1 MARYIINAGGIV
13 HSVADEAFNQH
24 LDATR
29 QTAMQRQTMSGG
41 AVIVPDFMPREATP
55 EEVAAWYAAQG
66 LIFDAAT
73 GEATSAPTSAPATN
87 PAKASSK

>member
-55 EEVAAWYAAQG
+55 DEVATWYAAQG
-66 LIFDAAT
+66 LAFDAAT
-73 GEATSAPTSAPATN
+73 GDATPATTASATPAPA
-87 PAKASSK
+87 AKGK